1 MTKKLAFV
9 LLTAALALPGCK
21 KKGDG
26 SGGGGGGGG
35 GWFVGTD
42 GMMRKV
48 NDDGGL
54 GAPYGLGAT
63 ERLNGIACRGMGEAW
78 VVGAAGTLLYT
89 NDGGEDWSAEVLPT
103 AADLRAL
110 ATQDAGPVFIAG
122 DGVFFTAN
130 PDALTG
136 AAEWKQI
143 GDGVTKF
150 RSLAAAQRG
159 TTVLALSDD
168 GALWSY
174 ADGTLAKRATIAG
187 ARAIAVSPDGNTAL
201 IAGDGLARSTDGGR
215 TWTKLAANAGA
226 VFEDASVDNEG
237 RGLAVGKAGVV
248 AMFDGEGR
256 VLHQTV
262 GTADLHTMHVAGWA
276 SSALDGYTAGDG
288 GQTWITH
295 DGGWT
300 WSAGPNVGATV
311 LGVDQIGEGHR

>member
-1 MTKKLAFV
+1 MRTKLALV
-9 LLTAALALPGCK
+9 LLTAALAIPGCK

-26 SGGGGGGGG
+26 GGGGGGGG
-35 GWFVGTD
+35 GWFVGTE

-48 NDDGGL
+48 EDGQM

-63 ERLNGIACRGMGEAW
+63 ERLNGIACRGVGEAW
-78 VVGAAGTLLYT
+78 VVGANGTLLYT

-103 AADLRAL
+103 SADLRAL
-110 ATQDAGPVFIAG
+110 ATQDAGPVFVAG

-130 PDALTG
+130 PDAVTG
-136 AAEWKQI
+136 FAEWKQI

-159 TTVLALSDD
+159 PTVLALADD
-168 GALWSY
+168 GTLWSY
-174 ADGTLAKRATIAG
+174 ADGALTKRATIAG
-187 ARAIAVSPDGNTAL
+187 ARAIAISPDGHTAL
-201 IAGDGLARSTDGGR
+201 AAGDGLARSTDGGV
-215 TWTKLAANAGA
+215 TWTKLSANPGA
-226 VFEDASVDNEG
+226 VFEDANVDDLGN
-237 RGLAVGKAGVV
+237 GLAVGQAGVV
-248 AMFDGEGR
+248 ALFDADGR
-256 VLHQTV
+256 VLHQQV
-262 GTADLHTMHVAGWA
+262 GTADLHTMHVAGWS

-311 LGVDQIGEGHR
+311 LGVDEIGAGHR

>member
-1 MTKKLAFV
+1 MRTKLALV
-9 LLTAALALPGCK
+9 LLTAALAIPGCK

-26 SGGGGGGGG
+26 SGGGGGGG
-35 GWFVGTD
+35 WFVGTE

-48 NDDGGL
+48 EGGQL

-63 ERLNGIACRGMGEAW
+63 ERLNGIACRGLGEAW
-78 VVGAAGTLLYT
+78 VVGAHGTLLYT

-103 AADLRAL
+103 TADLRAL
-110 ATQDAGPVFIAG
+110 ATQDAGPVYIAG

-130 PDALTG
+130 PDALSG
-136 AAEWKQI
+136 AAEWTQI

-159 TTVLALSDD
+159 QTVLAISDD
-168 GALWSY
+168 GGLWSY
-174 ADGTLAKRATIAG
+174 ANGALTKRTTIAG
-187 ARAIAVSPDGNTAL
+187 ARAVAVSPDGNTAL
-201 IAGDGLARSTDGGR
+201 IAGDGLARSTDGGM

-226 VFEDASVDNEG
+226 VFEDANVDDRGN
-237 RGLAVGKAGVV
+237 GLAVGKAGVV
-248 AMFDGEGR
+248 AMFDTDGR
-256 VLHQTV
+256 VLHQQV

-276 SSALDGYTAGDG
+276 ASALEGYTAGDG
-288 GQTWITH
+288 GQTWITN

-311 LGVDQIGEGHR
+311 LGVDEIGEGHR